1 MPYAEWTYCD
11 NMLGVKIA
19 RWSAVRGVDLEYA
32 ISGGYRRYDNCLCR
46 SRMLIANADSDADS
60 YACWWLFFKFTVADA
75 DSDADC

>member
-1 MPYAEWTYCD
+1 M
-11 NMLGVKIA
+11 
-19 RWSAVRGVDLEYA
+19 DLEYA